1 MAATVSLAKEKRE
14 LKASSLYSARIADTI
29 SVSLLQSIPRIV
41 DSLAPIHQ
49 IKTLTTTD
57 GERDR
62 PYLTVKPLA
71 DSLGVPFDYSIA
83 RDDADKV
90 AQTVKDFNGAGN
102 ILICWEHGQLT
113 RIAEA
118 LGVKGDAKY
127 PGDRY

>member
-1 MAATVSLAKEKRE
+1 MA
-14 LKASSLYSARIADTI
+14 
-29 SVSLLQSIPRIV
+29 
-41 DSLAPIHQ
+41 
-49 IKTLTTTD
+49 D

-90 AQTVKDFNGAGN
+90 AKTVRKFNGAGN

-113 RIAEA
+113 SIAEA
-118 LGVKGDAKY
+118 LGVKGAPKY